1 MKEVLIDPNHINCR
15 SVLLPDSAQM
25 AARHV
30 LKEDC
35 LNFQINLTHPE
46 GASPL
51 EEQPSSLV
59 ESHSRVTPL
68 IKESR
73 NDICVLVRFYL
84 LH

>member
-25 AARHV
+25 AAQHV

-35 LNFQINLTHPE
+35 YPE